1 LDPEGAARLAATTQA
16 ERIPDGEA
24 RFAAVDA
31 TPGGFRTLAQVA
43 LPGATRVPAPDVAGI
58 REPGVPPAA
67 EEPGLG

>member
-1 LDPEGAARLAATTQA
+1 MRRRGST
-16 ERIPDGEA
+16 
-24 RFAAVDA
+24 AVAA

-43 LPGATRVPAPDVAGI
+43 MPGATRVPAPDVAGN